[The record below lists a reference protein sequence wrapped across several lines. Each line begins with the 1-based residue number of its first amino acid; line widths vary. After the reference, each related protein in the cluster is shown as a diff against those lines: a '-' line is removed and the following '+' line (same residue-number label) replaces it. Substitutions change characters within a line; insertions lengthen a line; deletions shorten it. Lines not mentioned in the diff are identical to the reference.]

1 MTEKKGPAKP
11 EFHCA
16 CATGDLSAIEP
27 VTAPPADE
35 TAAKPDG
42 TEPSK
47 PAAAVAPGAVE
58 QPETK
63 G

>member
-1 MTEKKGPAKP
+1 MTEKKSHAKQK
-11 EFHCA
+11 FHCA
-16 CATGDLSAIEP
+16 CATGDLSAIVP

-35 TAAKPDG
+35 TTAKPDG

-58 QPETK
+58 QSKTR